1 MNMPIPANYS
11 TPTRMSA
18 KKRAFSQILE
28 WIIDGTLHPKEKLN
42 DADLAQALGVSRT
55 PIREALQLL
64 SFQGFVEMF
73 PGVGTQVTPINKED
87 ISKILPPLGVL
98 QALAA
103 ELATPLIDQE
113 KIDSLRDL
121 NNQFAH
127 AVNTGDSYTALKLDE
142 VFHQSIVDVTGN
154 SYISSTVST
163 LQSHVRRLYF
173 HNSIILTPKSIEEHN
188 ALLKAFE
195 EKNKEEASRISRMN
209 VVEAIDIFYA
219 TQENEKNEPK

>member
-1 MNMPIPANYS
+1 MPIPANYS

-28 WIIDGTLHPKEKLN
+28 WIIDGTLHPKEKLH

-64 SFQGFVEMF
+64 SFQGFVEMY
-73 PGVGTQVTPINKED
+73 PGVGTQVTSVNKED

-98 QALAA
+98 QALAT
-103 ELATPLIDQE
+103 ELATPIISQE
-113 KIDSLRDL
+113 QIKSLREL
-121 NNQFAH
+121 NNQFAE
-127 AVNTGDSYTALKLDE
+127 AVITGDSYTALKLDE
-142 VFHQSIVDVTGN
+142 EFHQSIVDVTEN

-173 HNSIILTPKSIEEHN
+173 HNSIILTPKSIEEHE
-188 ALLKAFE
+188 AILKALE
-195 EKNKEEASRISRMN
+195 EKNKEEAARIARMN
-209 VVEAIDIFYA
+209 VVHAIDIFYEK
-219 TQENEKNEPK
+219 QETEKNNEES

>member
-1 MNMPIPANYS
+1 MPIPANYS
-11 TPTRMSA
+11 TPARMSA
-18 KKRAFSQILE
+18 KKRAYSQLLE
-28 WIIDGTLHPKEKLN
+28 WIIDGTLHPKEKLH

-64 SFQGFVEMF
+64 SFQGFVEMY
-73 PGVGTQVTPINKED
+73 PGVGTQVTSVNKED

-103 ELATPLIDQE
+103 ELAAPIITQE
-113 KIDSLRDL
+113 KIDSLREI
-121 NNQFAH
+121 NEQFAQ

-142 VFHQSIVDVTGN
+142 DFHQSIVEVTEN

-188 ALLKAFE
+188 AILKAFE
-195 EKNKEEASRISRMN
+195 DRNKEEAASIARQN
-209 VVEAIDIFYA
+209 VFEAINIYFDS
-219 TQENEKNEPK
+219 QENEKSQKEE